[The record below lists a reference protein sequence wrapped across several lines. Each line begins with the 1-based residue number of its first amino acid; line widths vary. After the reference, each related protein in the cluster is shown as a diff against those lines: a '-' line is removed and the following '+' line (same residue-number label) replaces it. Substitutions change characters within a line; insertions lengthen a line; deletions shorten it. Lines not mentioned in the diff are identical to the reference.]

1 MARIDWRAVL
11 SRAPLPMLALAASH
25 GVYSY
30 NLLFVPAWVALVSA
44 AAFELTYCGLSV
56 VRLTADQQPRAR
68 RIAASAVIVSVIYNT
83 LAGLFHRRPGLLADL
98 PLGLDVTL
106 AILHGLPLAIVAYS
120 VAHLLLH
127 DAPRPTSAGE
137 GGVAAASAPLPDMS
151 HERPA
156 ADTALPNAKNALQ
169 PVVTG
174 YIADQPYATAQ
185 DNTLGYDVPV
195 AMGQHPDVL
204 SEHTS
209 IYDHTTS
216 QPIATGSTLLSHR
229 CPRCTSP
236 ISQAQY
242 AAAVRRGASWRGC
255 PQCRSPQQGHHPAT
269 LDDGLDYIE
278 AQH

>member
-30 NLLFVPAWVALVSA
+30 NLLFVPVWVALVSA

-68 RIAASAVIVSVIYNT
+68 RIAASAVVVSVIYNT
-83 LAGLFHRRPGLLADL
+83 LAGLFHRRPELLADL
-98 PLGLDVTL
+98 TLGLDVTL

-127 DAPRPTSAGE
+127 DAPHSTRLTEVGA
-137 GGVAAASAPLPDMS
+137 VVASAPLPDMS
-151 HERPA
+151 DERSA
-156 ADTALPNAKNALQ
+156 ADTALPGAKNALQ

-174 YIADQPYATAQ
+174 YTADQPYAAAHDITQGSAVSA
-185 DNTLGYDVPV
+185 T
-195 AMGQHPDVL
+195 MGQHPDTDL
-204 SEHTS
+204 EHIS
-209 IYDHTTS
+209 VYDHATA
-216 QPIATGSTLLSHR
+216 QPIAVGSTLLTHR

-242 AAAVRRGASWRGC
+242 AAAVRRGSTWRGC
-255 PQCRSPQQGHHPAT
+255 AQCRT
-269 LDDGLDYIE
+269 L
-278 AQH
+278 QH

>member
-1 MARIDWRAVL
+1 
-11 SRAPLPMLALAASH
+11 MLALAASH

-30 NLLFVPAWVALVSA
+30 NLLFVPTWVALVSA

-68 RIAASAVIVSVIYNT
+68 RIAASAVVVSVIYNT
-83 LAGLFHRRPGLLADL
+83 LAGLFHRRPELLADL

-127 DAPRPTSAGE
+127 DAPHSTRLTEVG
-137 GGVAAASAPLPDMS
+137 AAVASAPLPDMS
-151 HERPA
+151 DERSA
-156 ADTALPNAKNALQ
+156 ADTALPYAKNALQ

-174 YIADQPYATAQ
+174 YIADRPLAAAPE
-185 DNTLGYDVPV
+185 DARGPSVPD
-195 AMGQHPDVL
+195 ARGQHLDTL
-204 SEHTS
+204 WEHTGQ
-209 IYDHTTS
+209 DDLTTS
-216 QPIATGSTLLSHR
+216 QPIAVGSTLLTHR

-242 AAAVRRGASWRGC
+242 AAAVRRGSTWRGC
-255 PQCRSPQQGHHPAT
+255 AQCRT
-269 LDDGLDYIE
+269 L
-278 AQH
+278 QH

>member
-1 MARIDWRAVL
+1 MSRIDWRAVL

-30 NLLFVPAWVALVSA
+30 NLLFVPVWVALVSA
-44 AAFELTYCGLSV
+44 ATFELTYCGLSV

-68 RIAASAVIVSVIYNT
+68 RIATSAVVVSVIYNT
-83 LAGLFHRRPGLLADL
+83 LAGLFHRRPDLLAGL

-127 DAPRPTSAGE
+127 DAPRPAGAIE
-137 GGVAAASAPLPDMS
+137 GGATLTSAPLPNMS
-151 HERPA
+151 DERSTE
-156 ADTALPNAKNALQ
+156 DTALPQAENALQ
-169 PVVTG
+169 PLVTG
-174 YIADQPYATAQ
+174 YIADLPHTAAQ
-185 DNTLGYDVPV
+185 DVTRRSALPV
-195 AMGQHPDVL
+195 ATGQQRDAL

-209 IYDHTTS
+209 IPDHTRA
-216 QPIATGSTLLSHR
+216 QPIAAGSTLLSHR

-242 AAAVRRGASWRGC
+242 AAAIRRGTSWRGC
-255 PQCRSPQQGHHPAT
+255 AQCRSVQQGDCPIT
-269 LDDGLDYIE
+269 LDDGLE
-278 AQH
+278 HRETLH